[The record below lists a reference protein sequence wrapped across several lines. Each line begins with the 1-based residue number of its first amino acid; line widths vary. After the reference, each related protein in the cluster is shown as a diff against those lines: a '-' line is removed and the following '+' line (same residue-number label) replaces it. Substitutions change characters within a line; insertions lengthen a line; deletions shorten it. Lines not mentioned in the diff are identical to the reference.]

1 MTTPIQPMN
10 VAFASAESPAL
21 RKTPVLKVVGVG
33 GAGLQAAAHMAGSG
47 LSGLAFAGVHTDAR
61 MLAQSGLP
69 QKLLLGAALTRGLGA
84 GGDPDIGRAAAE
96 AETERLAALCGDADL
111 LIIVAGLGGGTGSG
125 AAPILARAAREKGAL
140 VLALVALPF
149 DFEGRRR
156 EQQARLALR
165 QLKTAADAVIC
176 LPNQKVAGLIDEKTT
191 LQDAFVITNEML
203 AGGVRGIWRLLTR
216 QGLINVDFAD
226 LCRVVRGR
234 HAESCFATAE
244 AAGENRV
251 REVADQLLAS
261 PLLESGRLLAEAD
274 AVLVSIAGGTD
285 LTLKEVSQMMEQIN
299 RLCEVAQVIM
309 GAVVDPAF
317 NDRLAV
323 TLVAAKRSE
332 PETEPEAAAG
342 LVRPEPEPPA
352 AEFPVSPDP
361 SGAETT
367 PSAFGERHPSRFAA
381 PPPELTREQAV
392 TLLAPSGRGTSR
404 QRKKAARMRQ
414 ELLPLDVISKG
425 RFEKSEPTIH
435 RGEDLDTPTYIRRG
449 VALN

>member
-1 MTTPIQPMN
+1 MTTPIQSTN
-10 VAFASAESPAL
+10 ATLESAESPSL

-33 GAGLQAAAHMAGSG
+33 GAGLQAVAHMAESG
-47 LSGLAFAGVHTDAR
+47 LAGLAFAGVHTDAR
-61 MLAQSGLP
+61 MLGQSGLT
-69 QKLLLGAALTRGLGA
+69 QKLLLGGALTRGLGA

-96 AETERLAALCGDADL
+96 AETEKLAALCGDADL

-140 VLALVALPF
+140 VLALVTLPF
-149 DFEGRRR
+149 DFERRRR
-156 EQQARLALR
+156 EQARLALR

-176 LPNQKVAGLIDEKTT
+176 LSNQKVAGLIDEKTT
-191 LQDAFVITNEML
+191 LHDAFIITNEML
-203 AGGVRGIWRLLTR
+203 ASGVRGIWRLVTR

-234 HAESCFATAE
+234 HTESCFATAE

-261 PLLESGRLLAEAD
+261 PLLESGRLLAEAE

-285 LTLKEVSQMMEQIN
+285 LTLKEVSQIMEQIN
-299 RLCEVAQVIM
+299 RLCDNAQVIM

-323 TLVAAKRSE
+323 TLVAAKRGE
-332 PETEPEAAAG
+332 PETEPEEGTG
-342 LVRPEPEPPA
+342 LVRPEPQPPA
-352 AEFPVSPDP
+352 AEFPVSPNP
-361 SGAETT
+361 SESEATT
-367 PSAFGERHPSRFAA
+367 GILSERHPSRFAA

-392 TLLAPSGRGTSR
+392 TLLGQSGRRTSR
-404 QRKKAARMRQ
+404 HRKKTAGMRQ